1 MWAGT
6 DFSSTKDKDWE
17 EVRLKR
23 ELTDLEAKI
32 SEAETAAE
40 KRRNRDKYGSGGS
53 TAPLVKRELEQML
66 EYKRRTLR
74 DLEEGKS
81 QSKGGT
87 SLKSVRDDL
96 DMVREQVDTL
106 EQYLKEREA
115 VLQGL
120 YQEVGEEKGRRWCVT
135 VYCAD
140 SRVMETFFLC
150 FWFPPP
156 IVFSSVLYFLFFPSE
171 EDGFLLKSKH
181 FVRVINAG

>member
-32 SEAETAAE
+32 AEAEKAAD

-66 EYKRRTLR
+66 EYKRRALR
-74 DLEEGKS
+74 DLEEGSS

-87 SLKSVRDDL
+87 TLKSVRNDL
-96 DMVREQVDTL
+96 DMVREQVDGL
-106 EQYLKEREA
+106 EQYLKGREEI
-115 VLQGL
+115 LQGL
-120 YQEVGEEKGRRWCVT
+120 YREIEEEKGRR
-135 VYCAD
+135 
-140 SRVMETFFLC
+140 
-150 FWFPPP
+150 
-156 IVFSSVLYFLFFPSE
+156 
-171 EDGFLLKSKH
+171 
-181 FVRVINAG
+181 